1 VTALP
6 LHGSIE
12 EEILEAAVV
21 DELDSLGEDF
31 LAHLVDQFR
40 RETEFLLAEL
50 RDAHQIGDRP
60 AVGRIAHSIKG
71 SSSQIGG
78 RRLASSCEELEQNAT
93 LEHGS
98 THDDDLRHVEKSYD
112 ELRLALTRR
121 CRL

>member
-1 VTALP
+1 MTALP
-6 LHGSIE
+6 LHGSME
-12 EEILEAAVV
+12 EEILEAAVI

-40 RETEFLLAEL
+40 RETELLLVEL
-50 RDAHQIGDRP
+50 RDAHEIGDRP

-78 RRLASSCEELEQNAT
+78 RRLASSCEELEQKAT
-93 LEHGS
+93 LEFAS
-98 THDDDLRHVEKSYD
+98 KRDDDLDDVEKSYD

-121 CRL
+121 SGL